1 MLLSNP
7 ILIKFSAAAAQC
19 MNWALV
25 FNLWPFW
32 IIKMHSKEL
41 MLLFFSGKTEPST
54 AADPPMDKTTV
65 FYIAVG
71 VACGIILIMALAVAA
86 IHVHSMPS
94 PNKEGLVMYVMFI
107 VRACLL
113 CLALTT
119 CTEYIAQIIRRQ
131 IAMQQMG
138 YSSQNLQ
145 PLNSQAQIFDL
156 LLPLH
161 PDFQNCLSFPPLG
174 FPGSKNSPPPPH
186 THTHTYPSGLCNLFK
201 CAACGSRGGKNE
213 VNFLLFPVIHS
224 TLEDVKFKQKL
235 YTHLHLI
242 WTKTLFLVNAS
253 TFFPLCLQWNW
264 WWRWTS

>member
-186 THTHTYPSGLCNLFK
+186 THTHTHTLLDYVTCLNVLH
-201 CAACGSRGGKNE
+201 AAAEGERM
-213 VNFLLFPVIHS
+213 
-224 TLEDVKFKQKL
+224 
-235 YTHLHLI
+235 
-242 WTKTLFLVNAS
+242 
-253 TFFPLCLQWNW
+253 
-264 WWRWTS
+264 RWTSFCFQSFTPLLRMWNLNKNSIHIFI

>member
-1 MLLSNP
+1 
-7 ILIKFSAAAAQC
+7 
-19 MNWALV
+19 
-25 FNLWPFW
+25 
-32 IIKMHSKEL
+32 MHSKEL

-94 PNKEGLVMYVMFI
+94 PNKEGLVMYMYVMFI
-107 VRACLL
+107 VGACLL
-113 CLALTT
+113 CLASTP

-131 IAMQQMG
+131 ITMQQIG
-138 YSSQNLQ
+138 YSRQNLQ

-156 LLPLH
+156 LLPL
-161 PDFQNCLSFPPLG
+161 PPAFQNCLSSLPLG
-174 FPGSKNSPPPPH
+174 FQGSKNSSPN
-186 THTHTYPSGLCNLFK
+186 THTHTLLDYVTCLND

-224 TLEDVKFKQKL
+224 NLEDVKF
-235 YTHLHLI
+235 
-242 WTKTLFLVNAS
+242 
-253 TFFPLCLQWNW
+253 
-264 WWRWTS
+264 

>member
-41 MLLFFSGKTEPST
+41 MLLFFSVKTEPST

-94 PNKEGLVMYVMFI
+94 PNKEGLVGLLEGLSCFDPFYRVHCSDHQASNYNSLSTVRHKFFI
-107 VRACLL
+107 SSSPSPRFPKLL
-113 CLALTT
+113 
-119 CTEYIAQIIRRQ
+119 E
-131 IAMQQMG
+131 
-138 YSSQNLQ
+138 
-145 PLNSQAQIFDL
+145 
-156 LLPLH
+156 
-161 PDFQNCLSFPPLG
+161 FPPLRISR
-174 FPGSKNSPPPPH
+174 FKELPPPA
-186 THTHTYPSGLCNLFK
+186 HTHTYPSGLCNLFK
-201 CAACGSRGGKNE
+201 CVACGSRGGKE
-213 VNFLLFPVIHS
+213 WGELPSVPSHS
-224 TLEDVKFKQKL
+224 
-235 YTHLHLI
+235 LHSWGCEI
-242 WTKTLFLVNAS
+242 
-253 TFFPLCLQWNW
+253 
-264 WWRWTS
+264 

>member
-1 MLLSNP
+1 M
-7 ILIKFSAAAAQC
+7 F
-19 MNWALV
+19 
-25 FNLWPFW
+25 
-32 IIKMHSKEL
+32 
-41 MLLFFSGKTEPST
+41 LFFSGKTEPST

-138 YSSQNLQ
+138 YSRQNLQ
-145 PLNSQAQIFDL
+145 PFNSQAQIFDL
-156 LLPLH
+156 LLPFH
-161 PDFQNCLSFPPLG
+161 PDFQNCLSSPPLG

-186 THTHTYPSGLCNLFK
+186 THTNAHTLLDYLTCLNVLH
-201 CAACGSRGGKNE
+201 AAAEGGKNE

-224 TLEDVKFKQKL
+224 TLEYVKFKQRL

-242 WTKTLFLVNAS
+242 
-253 TFFPLCLQWNW
+253 
-264 WWRWTS
+264 